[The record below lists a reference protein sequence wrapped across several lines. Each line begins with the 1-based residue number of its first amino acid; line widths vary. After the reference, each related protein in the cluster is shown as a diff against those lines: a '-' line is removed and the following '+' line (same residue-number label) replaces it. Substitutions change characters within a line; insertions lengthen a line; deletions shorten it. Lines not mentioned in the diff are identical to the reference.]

1 MKKGKIMLNTKSERH
16 MVGPHALSREVFTY
30 IYIYIYIYIDFQ
42 NIEKKRVWETISI
55 FEISLKTFFK
65 K

>member
-1 MKKGKIMLNTKSERH
+1 MKIGKIMLNTKLERH
-16 MVGPHALSREVFTY
+16 MVRPHALSREVST
-30 IYIYIYIYIDFQ
+30 YIYIYIDFQ
-42 NIEKKRVWETISI
+42 NIEKKKKRVWETISI

>member
-30 IYIYIYIYIDFQ
+30 IYIYILIFKIL
-42 NIEKKRVWETISI
+42 KKKVRETISI
-55 FEISLKTFFK
+55 FEISLKTFLK

>member
-1 MKKGKIMLNTKSERH
+1 MKKGKIMLNTKLERH
-16 MVGPHALSREVFTY
+16 MVGPHALSREVST
-30 IYIYIYIYIDFQ
+30 YIYIDFQ